1 MKRTIAMM
9 IVFLLILGGIPLSVA
24 AESTVGKVQQKVD
37 ALPALSSVESVEGET
52 YAQAFTQ
59 AKNAV
64 YALARLTEQ
73 EMEQVVGYE
82 KAFQLYIDLIVMKA
96 TSLLPNEP
104 MTLKNYAQQAL
115 QLETINSLL
124 FNEEP
129 LFLLAEYTEDT
140 VNENFYPPE
149 TTKGFVSLYDIQI
162 AYHEACDNRTKFLE
176 SLTDAQWRE
185 VQQRDYAWEL
195 TKYPDVFNDQN
206 VLTYAKDFVMLIYE
220 VENWEGKYFWLNQTS
235 EKNSNRYDALRESFE
250 LSMGIFGDC
259 FIDQI
264 DDEIARLCQYEKA
277 ASYSPLRLQ
286 LIERPIYD
294 TLAGQIEALE
304 FINGERIYMKFDH
317 WAEFENYQQL
327 FWPASYIYG
336 DANGDYLINAADALI
351 ILKVAVGKAQLS
363 KALFDANDVNAD
375 GKVDAKDA
383 LYVLQ
388 YAVEKIYWFPVEM
401 ELYGI
406 LA

>member
-9 IVFLLILGGIPLSVA
+9 IVLLLLLGGIPLSVA
-24 AESTVGKVQQKVD
+24 AQSTVEQVQQKVD
-37 ALPALSSVESVEGET
+37 ALPMLSSVGTVESEA
-52 YAQAFTQ
+52 YARAFAQ

-64 YALARLTEQ
+64 YALARLTEK
-73 EMEQVVGYE
+73 EMEQVLGYE

-96 TSLLPNEP
+96 TSLLPTQP

-115 QLETINSLL
+115 QLETVNSLL

-140 VNENFYPPE
+140 VNDIFYPPE
-149 TTKGFVSLYDIQI
+149 TKTGFVSLYHIQV

-176 SLTDAQWRE
+176 SLTDSQWRE

-195 TKYPDVFNDQN
+195 TKYPEVFNEQN

-235 EKNSNRYDALRESFE
+235 DKNKKRYDELRESYE
-250 LSMGIFGDC
+250 ISMGIFADC

-264 DDEIARLCQYEKA
+264 DREIAQLCQYEKA
-277 ASYSPLRLQ
+277 VSYSPLRLQ
-286 LIERPIYD
+286 LIERPAYD

-304 FINGERIYMKFDH
+304 FINGERIYTRFNH
-317 WAEFENYQQL
+317 FAEFEAYQQL
-327 FWPASYIYG
+327 FWPSTYIYG
-336 DANGDYLINAADALI
+336 DANGDLAVNAVDALV
-351 ILKVAVGKAQLS
+351 ILKVAVGKEQLS
-363 KALFDANDVNAD
+363 KARFDANDVNAD
-375 GKVDAKDA
+375 GNVDAKDA

-401 ELYGI
+401 QQYGI